1 LIAIFLKTALL
12 FILGWIAYQDIKQR
26 EVWNY
31 HFILFGIIG
40 TFLFFSD
47 SLSIEFYLLSILI
60 NVLLVVLILLLT
72 KISMKVIFK
81 RDSNY
86 LGLGDVFFFFAFAVS
101 FPTMT
106 FINFFVFAILFT
118 FVSHLLVKKIFKPDH
133 KTIPLAGFMSIFLV
147 CIYLANWF
155 GFYQPLYSL

>member
-1 LIAIFLKTALL
+1 MLVWIAI
-12 FILGWIAYQDIKQR
+12 QDIKQR

-31 HFILFGIIG
+31 HFILFGAIG

-47 SLSIEFYLLSILI
+47 SHSIEFYLLSILV
-60 NVLLVVLILLLT
+60 NVLLVILILLLT

-86 LGLGDVFFFFAFAVS
+86 LGLGDVFLFFAFAVS

-118 FVSHLLVKKIFKPDH
+118 FVLHLLVKKSYKPDH
-133 KTIPLAGFMSIFLV
+133 KTIPLAGFMSIFLL
-147 CIYLANWF
+147 CMYIAYWLKIYPSIYVL
-155 GFYQPLYSL
+155 